1 MPTIRP
7 APTNR
12 SSNAASNIG
21 VGARLERDL
30 HPGAWW
36 IWSLGMAT
44 AASRTTNP
52 LLLAVIVA
60 VVAVVVSV
68 RRGDAPWS
76 KGFTAYL
83 VLGLIIIGLRIV
95 FRMLLDGEGGQH
107 VLFRL
112 PELPL
117 PEVARGIRI
126 GGAVSL
132 EGILA
137 ALYDGLRLATLL
149 ICLGAAN
156 VLANPKRLLKSV
168 PSALFEVGVAV
179 TVALTVA
186 PQLVESAQRVTRA
199 RRLRGDVGRSTRWFR
214 QVVVPIM
221 TDALDRSLLLAA
233 AMDSRGYGRTAGVSR
248 RSRRLTGALV
258 LSGLTGICVGAYGV
272 LDATTPRA
280 LGLPML
286 LVGVALA
293 VGGLAAS
300 GGRVHRTRYRPDH
313 WRLPELGVAVSG
325 LGVATVLFVAGSVD
339 PENLNPSLQPLTWP
353 NLPLLATVGV
363 LLGLLPAVVAPPPA
377 DAAKPPSDA
386 SDVLDAT
393 PPAPTRPAGAP
404 DGAPA
409 PDAYAGVPS

>member
-137 ALYDGLRLATLL
+137 ALYDGSKNLVGTTGDQSTAWTSVGTKTMALTGGPYAISANSFYYVAYFANGTTRPSFGRLGSNLGGMNGLLSSANSRFASSSTGRTTSMPATL
-149 ICLGAAN
+149 GAFTATN
-156 VLANPKRLLKSV
+156 V
-168 PSALFEVGVAV
+168 
-179 TVALTVA
+179 
-186 PQLVESAQRVTRA
+186 
-199 RRLRGDVGRSTRWFR
+199 
-214 QVVVPIM
+214 
-221 TDALDRSLLLAA
+221 
-233 AMDSRGYGRTAGVSR
+233 
-248 RSRRLTGALV
+248 
-258 LSGLTGICVGAYGV
+258 AY
-272 LDATTPRA
+272 
-280 LGLPML
+280 
-286 LVGVALA
+286 
-293 VGGLAAS
+293 
-300 GGRVHRTRYRPDH
+300 
-313 WRLPELGVAVSG
+313 WVAVS
-325 LGVATVLFVAGSVD
+325 
-339 PENLNPSLQPLTWP
+339 
-353 NLPLLATVGV
+353 
-363 LLGLLPAVVAPPPA
+363 
-377 DAAKPPSDA
+377 
-386 SDVLDAT
+386 
-393 PPAPTRPAGAP
+393 
-404 DGAPA
+404 
-409 PDAYAGVPS
+409 

>member
-1 MPTIRP
+1 MRRGD
-7 APTNR
+7 A
-12 SSNAASNIG
+12 G
-21 VGARLERDL
+21 VSAGARLERDL

-60 VVAVVVSV
+60 VVALVVSA
-68 RRGDAPWS
+68 RRGEAPWS

-83 VLGLIIIGLRIV
+83 VVGLVVIGVRIV
-95 FRMLLDGEGGQH
+95 FRMFLDGQAGTH
-107 VLFRL
+107 VVFRL
-112 PELPL
+112 PEIPL
-117 PEVARGIRI
+117 PKAAAGIRI
-126 GGAVSL
+126 GGPVSL

-168 PSALFEVGVAV
+168 PSALSEVGVAV

-199 RRLRGDVGRSTRWFR
+199 RRLRGDVGRRTHWFR

-221 TDALDRSLLLAA
+221 TDALDRSLLLAS
-233 AMDSRGYGRTAGVSR
+233 AMDSRGYGRTAGVPRS
-248 RSRRLTGALV
+248 SRRLTGALV
-258 LSGLTGICVGAYGV
+258 LGGLSGVCVGIYGL

-286 LVGVALA
+286 VAGVALSA
-293 VGGLAAS
+293 WGLVAS
-300 GGRVHRTRYRPDH
+300 GERVRRTRYRPDR
-313 WRLPELGVAVSG
+313 WGLAELGVVVSG
-325 LGVATVLFVAGSVD
+325 IVVAAVLFLAGSVD
-339 PENLNPSLQPLTWP
+339 PENLNPSLQPLRWP
-353 NLPLLATVGV
+353 ALPLVATLGV
-363 LLGLLPAVVAPPPA
+363 LVGLSPAIVAPPPTDRPLRRA
-377 DAAKPPSDA
+377 GT
-386 SDVLDAT
+386 L
-393 PPAPTRPAGAP
+393 APEVTA
-404 DGAPA
+404 
-409 PDAYAGVPS
+409 